1 MKDKSDVK
9 QQKFFDKDEK
19 TKEKIRKYE
28 KNEPLYDDDYIEKQL
43 QEELL
48 REREDS
54 SPKVG
59 STK

>member
-1 MKDKSDVK
+1 MKGKSDVK
-9 QQKFFDKDEK
+9 QQKFFEKDEK
-19 TKEKIRKYE
+19 TKEKIRNYE